1 MASGFLAKDIYKT
14 KEEREEKKER
24 RSKYIGVKLELGIRD
39 MGKLTGT
46 ILNIIEDEL
55 IIESE
60 DKKKLPILVNYYDVS
75 LLNPLD

>member
-75 LLNPLD
+75 LLNHLD